1 MRRIRLAVSG
11 LSAFALVAGMTATLA
26 ASAAQVTAI
35 VDVDVLT
42 ADQKTTINTKGAEVV
57 THIEAAMKQA
67 SATGST
73 AAIEAQREAGKALA
87 ILRGIENVSPAA
99 RIHDA
104 IQDLMHKSQG
114 KKAKPEDLLPVISVM
129 DEVGEVKGLGV
140 EQARVS
146 LGKAKEN
153 LAKGATVEAEADIVE
168 ADVSVGYL
176 EIDLPIHATKDR
188 LMRAISALTGAQPD
202 MPNAKAALTDAL
214 KHSKTFVAIASGTAV
229 EEDVEN

>member
-67 SATGST
+67 SAAGST

-104 IQDLMHKSQG
+104 IQDLMHKSHG

-168 ADVSVGYL
+168 ADVAVGYL
-176 EIDLPIHATKDR
+176 EVDLPIHATEDR
-188 LMRAISALTGAQPD
+188 LMRAISDLARTTPD
-202 MPNAKAALTDAL
+202 MASAKAALADAL
-214 KHSKTFVAIASGTAV
+214 KHAKTFTAIASGVAV
-229 EEDVEN
+229 EEDAGK